1 MTAKEYVQ
9 QLRRQELLI
18 QQRKQELAHLRL
30 TLDGLGG
37 TDFSRERV
45 QGGPL
50 NSSVVE
56 NKALQ
61 MCELESEINGMFDD
75 YFQLLGV
82 IIRQIQ
88 GLGNQSQIQLLF
100 KRYIEGKKLRDI
112 AKEMGYSY
120 VYVKELHK
128 KSLQNFESSYQI
140 LPNPTF

>member
-1 MTAKEYVQ
+1 
-9 QLRRQELLI
+9 
-18 QQRKQELAHLRL
+18 
-30 TLDGLGG
+30 
-37 TDFSRERV
+37 
-45 QGGPL
+45 
-50 NSSVVE
+50 
-56 NKALQ
+56 
-61 MCELESEINGMFDD
+61 MFDD

-112 AKEMGYSY
+112 TKEMGDSY

-140 LPNPTF
+140 LPNPTFWCAIMVLWKNVRW